1 MVLATTCA
9 PWSVATPCHRPSIRM
24 MVVANLVATILLGH
38 TRRGFRN
45 GPFWFSYFSCQRV
58 FRERQRGEPGEIH
71 GMWVDENCYVMAK
84 LRDLATAALT

>member
-45 GPFWFSYFSCQRV
+45 GPFLFSCFSCQRV
-58 FRERQRGEPGEIH
+58 FREKQRGDSGGIH
-71 GMWVDENCYVMAK
+71 RMWIDECCYLMAV
-84 LRDLATAALT
+84 ATAALT